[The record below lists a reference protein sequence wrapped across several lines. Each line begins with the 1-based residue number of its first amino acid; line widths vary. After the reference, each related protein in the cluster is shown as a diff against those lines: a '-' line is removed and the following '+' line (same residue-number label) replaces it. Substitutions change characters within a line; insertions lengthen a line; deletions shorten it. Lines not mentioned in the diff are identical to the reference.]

1 MGDRLGKLA
10 GSAPD
15 ATRNSATDFPRSSA
29 VPAGASAWNEDGRWT
44 GPGQPPARRRTGR
57 SAVAAR
63 DVVVVGASAG
73 GVEALRDGD
82 LVRFRC
88 RVGASWGDVA
98 RDDEYVDCLQLHPDE
113 FTALFNTILI
123 NVTNFLPRQRRRGAA
138 AHPAAP
144 RAAAPPR
151 PDRADSARSHPVS
164 GLAAADAAGLRL
176 RPTRDPPLETA
187 SVTSSVSERA
197 TPGRSSS
204 PR

>member
-1 MGDRLGKLA
+1 M
-10 GSAPD
+10 
-15 ATRNSATDFPRSSA
+15 
-29 VPAGASAWNEDGRWT
+29 
-44 GPGQPPARRRTGR
+44 
-57 SAVAAR
+57 AAR
-63 DVVVVGASAG
+63 DAVVVGASAG

-88 RVGASWGDVA
+88 RVGPSWGDVA
-98 RDDEYVDCLQLHPDE
+98 RDDEYVDYLQLHPDE

-123 NVTNFLPRQRRRGAA
+123 NVTNFVPRQRRPGAA

-151 PDRADSARSHPVS
+151 PDRADSARSHPGS

-176 RPTRDPPLETA
+176 RPTRDPALETA

-197 TPGRSSS
+197 TPG
-204 PR
+204 